1 MNERRS
7 HSLAVKAALAL
18 ALGSALPVVASAA
31 QPSTL
36 YGIVQH
42 VSATNLKIQDP
53 KTGHTYTFLT
63 TPQINAVTGP
73 SAGTKQQRT
82 LHAGQYVQVLYS
94 HFLGAMKARHVKVL
108 DNSNMTMKK
117 VGT

>member
-1 MNERRS
+1 MNNRRT
-7 HSLAVKAALAL
+7 HSLAAKAALAL
-18 ALGSALPVVASAA
+18 ALGSTLPSAVSAA

-36 YGIVQH
+36 YGIVEH

-73 SAGTKQQRT
+73 SAGTKQQKS

-94 HFLGAMKARHVKVL
+94 HFLGTMKARHVKVL
-108 DNSNMTMKK
+108 DNANTTMKK